1 MSISSEISRL
11 TQAKADIKS
20 AIENKG
26 VTVPSSAKLDD
37 YPDLIDDIE
46 QGSTPNLQ
54 TKSVSITENGTT
66 TVEPDP
72 GYDGLSEVGVSVNVQ
87 GGGGGGASE
96 DDDVR
101 FIDYDGTLLYS
112 YSASEFLAL
121 TSMPEN
127 PTHEGLT
134 SQGWNWS
141 LADAKEQVT
150 KMGTCD
156 IGQMYITDD
165 GKTEID
171 VHFPDDARLSPILTI
186 AVNGAIMVDWGD
198 NTTPNTV
205 TGTSLSTRND
215 VPHTYVASGDY
226 TIKITSVSGKFTF
239 YGASTHTI
247 LRKNTNKNENRVYA
261 NLLKAVR
268 LGSGVTSI
276 GSYAFQSCYSLASV
290 TIPSGVTI
298 IGTNAF
304 QYCYSL
310 ASVTIPSGVTS
321 IRSYA
326 FQNCYSLASVTIPS
340 GVTSIET
347 NAFTSCYSLAS
358 VTIPSGVTSIGTY
371 AFQYC
376 YSLASVTI
384 PSGVTSIETNAF
396 TSCYSLASVT
406 IPSGVTSIGNNAFQY
421 CYSLA
426 SVTIPSGVTI
436 IGTNAFQYCYSLA
449 SVTIPSG
456 VTSIRSYAFQNC
468 YSLASVTIPSGVT
481 SIGTYAFQN
490 CYSLASVTIP
500 SGVTSI
506 GNNAFSNC
514 YGMEKYHLLP
524 ATPPSLG
531 GTNVFQS
538 IVSDCKIYVPAE
550 SLEAYKSAQ
559 YWSSHDSKI
568 VGE

>member
-1 MSISSEISRL
+1 MSISSEITRL
-11 TQAKADIKS
+11 TQAKADIKT

-26 VTVPSSAKLDD
+26 VTVPTNAKLDD
-37 YPDLIDDIE
+37 YPELIDDIE

-87 GGGGGGASE
+87 GGGGGGSATAN
-96 DDDVR
+96 DVN
-101 FIDYDGTLLYS
+101 FIDYDGTILHS
-112 YSASEFLAL
+112 YTAEEFLAL
-121 TSMPEN
+121 TEMPEN

-134 SQGWNWS
+134 SQGWNWN

-198 NTTPNTV
+198 NTTPNRV
-205 TGTSLSTRND
+205 TGTSLSTIKD
-215 VPHTYVASGDY
+215 VPHTYLASGDY
-226 TIKITSVSGKFTF
+226 TIKITSVSGNFTF
-239 YGASTHTI
+239 YGASTHPI
-247 LRKNTNKNENRVYA
+247 LRKNTTKNENRVYA
-261 NLLKAVR
+261 NLLKTVR

-276 GSYAFQSCYSLASV
+276 GSYAFYSCSSLASVTIPSGVTSIGSYAFQDCYSLASV
-290 TIPSGVTI
+290 TIPSGVTS
-298 IGTNAF
+298 IGTSAF

-321 IRSYA
+321 IGSYA
-326 FQNCYSLASVTIPS
+326 FYNCS
-340 GVTSIET
+340 
-347 NAFTSCYSLAS
+347 SLAS
-358 VTIPSGVTSIGTY
+358 VTIPSGVTSIGSY

-384 PSGVTSIETNAF
+384 PSGVTSIGSYAF
-396 TSCYSLASVT
+396 YSCYSLASVT
-406 IPSGVTSIGNNAFQY
+406 IPSGVTSIG
-421 CYSLA
+421 S
-426 SVTIPSGVTI
+426 S
-436 IGTNAFQYCYSLA
+436 
-449 SVTIPSG
+449 
-456 VTSIRSYAFQNC
+456 AFQNC
-468 YSLASVTIPSGVT
+468 Y
-481 SIGTYAFQN
+481 
-490 CYSLASVTIP
+490 
-500 SGVTSI
+500 
-506 GNNAFSNC
+506 
-514 YGMEKYHLLP
+514 GMGKYHLLP

-531 GTNVFQS
+531 GANVFQN

-550 SLEAYKSAQ
+550 SIEAYKSAQ
-559 YWSSHDSKI
+559 YWSSHASKM